1 MHIDVIDRLAT
12 QGVAIHRHAEAFRAT
27 LLLRQALSGEEDMPG
42 ELLVIG
48 LAEVVQ
54 GRDVL
59 LGNDQKVHGRLRG
72 DVMEGHDLIVLV
84 EHLGRN
90 VPGDD
95 LAEQTIHVDLL
106 LAE

>member
-1 MHIDVIDRLAT
+1 
-12 QGVAIHRHAEAFRAT
+12 
-27 LLLRQALSGEEDMPG
+27 
-42 ELLVIG
+42 
-48 LAEVVQ
+48 
-54 GRDVL
+54 
-59 LGNDQKVHGRLRG
+59 
-72 DVMEGHDLIVLV
+72 MEGHDLIVLV